1 MLTAE
6 RSLGRRCSRYHW
18 AIQKP
23 TAPNPFMNRPLPLTL
38 ALVVCAAII
47 SVSGCA
53 TRPPQQ
59 QENIC
64 SIFQQHPRWYDY
76 ALASE
81 RRWGTPIYI
90 QMAFVQQE
98 SSFRARARPE
108 RNRILGIIP
117 GRRPSS
123 ARGYAQAQ
131 DPAWQDYQQAT
142 GRRGARRSNMSDA
155 LDFIGWYND
164 VSHRRLGIAKND
176 AFHLYLA
183 YHDGHTGF
191 QRGGWR
197 NNPQLQDI
205 ARRVEQR
212 AATYARQLP
221 GCEAQL
227 RCRRWYQFRPFCR

>member
-1 MLTAE
+1 MHVLVA
-6 RSLGRRCSRYHW
+6 
-18 AIQKP
+18 A
-23 TAPNPFMNRPLPLTL
+23 MNLRP
-38 ALVVCAAII
+38 ALVLILSGLILA
-47 SVSGCA
+47 GCA

-59 QENIC
+59 QDNIC
-64 SIFQQHPRWYDY
+64 SIFSQHPRWYDH

-81 RRWGTPIYI
+81 RRWGAPIPI

-108 RNRILGIIP
+108 RNRILGVVP

-123 ARGYAQAQ
+123 ARGFAQAQ
-131 DPAWQDYQQAT
+131 DPAWQDYQRAT
-142 GRRGARRSNMSDA
+142 GRRGARRSNMADA

-164 VSHRRLGIAKND
+164 VSHRRLGIAKTD

-197 NNPQLQDI
+197 NNRQLQEI
-205 ARRVEQR
+205 AQRVERR
-212 AATYARQLP
+212 AAAYATQLP
-221 GCEAQL
+221 ACEARL
-227 RCRRWYQFRPFCR
+227 RCRRWYQIRPFCR

>member
-1 MLTAE
+1 MP
-6 RSLGRRCSRYHW
+6 H
-18 AIQKP
+18 P
-23 TAPNPFMNRPLPLTL
+23 TLLLLVLA
-38 ALVVCAAII
+38 ALVL
-47 SVSGCA
+47 SGCA

-59 QENIC
+59 QDNIC
-64 SIFQQHPRWYDY
+64 SIFREQPRWYDH
-76 ALASE
+76 AHASE
-81 RRWGTPIYI
+81 QRWGTPIAV

-131 DPAWQDYQQAT
+131 DPAWQDYQKAT
-142 GRRGARRSNMSDA
+142 RQRRASRSNMADA

-164 VSHRRLGIAKND
+164 VSHRRLGLAKDD
-176 AFHLYLA
+176 AYHLYLA

-197 NNPQLQDI
+197 NNRQLQGI
-205 ARRVEQR
+205 ASRVDQR
-212 AATYARQLP
+212 AMNYSRQLP
-221 GCEAQL
+221 ACESKL
-227 RCRRWYQFRPFCR
+227 RCRRWYQIRPFCR

>member
-1 MLTAE
+1 MTQRLS
-6 RSLGRRCSRYHW
+6 SLLL
-18 AIQKP
+18 
-23 TAPNPFMNRPLPLTL
+23 LPLAIVLL
-38 ALVVCAAII
+38 A
-47 SVSGCA
+47 GCA
-53 TRPPQQ
+53 SRPPQQ
-59 QENIC
+59 QDNIC
-64 SIFQQHPRWYDY
+64 QIFAEQPRWYDY

-81 RRWGTPIYI
+81 KRWGTPIAV

-98 SSFRARARPE
+98 SSFQARARPE
-108 RNRILGIIP
+108 RNRVLGIFP

-131 DPAWQDYQQAT
+131 DPAWQDYQRAT
-142 GRRGARRSNMSDA
+142 GNRRARRSNMADA

-164 VSHRRLGIAKND
+164 VSHRRLGLAKTD

-197 NNPQLQDI
+197 NNSQLQSI

-212 AATYARQLP
+212 AAYYARQLP
-221 GCEAQL
+221 ACESKL

>member
-1 MLTAE
+1 MPRL
-6 RSLGRRCSRYHW
+6 
-18 AIQKP
+18 
-23 TAPNPFMNRPLPLTL
+23 LPL
-38 ALVVCAAII
+38 ALLLIVCAVILG
-47 SVSGCA
+47 GCA

-59 QENIC
+59 QDNIC
-64 SIFQQHPRWYDY
+64 SIFNQHPRWYDY

-81 RRWGTPIYI
+81 RRWGTPIAV

-123 ARGYAQAQ
+123 ARGFAQAQ

-142 GRRGARRSNMSDA
+142 GRRGARRSNMRDA

-164 VSHRRLGIAKND
+164 VSHRRLGLAKND

-197 NNPQLQDI
+197 NNQQLQGI

-212 AATYARQLP
+212 AATYQRQLP
-221 GCEAQL
+221 ACESRL
-227 RCRRWYQFRPFCR
+227 RCRRWYQIRPFCR

>member
-6 RSLGRRCSRYHW
+6 RILGRRCSLYHW

-23 TAPNPFMNRPLPLTL
+23 TAPKPFMNRPLPLFL
-38 ALVVCAAII
+38 ALVLCAAI
-47 SVSGCA
+47 VSGCA

-59 QENIC
+59 QDNIC

-81 RRWGTPIYI
+81 RRWGTPISI

-108 RNRILGIIP
+108 RNRILGVIP

-123 ARGYAQAQ
+123 ARGFAQAQ

-142 GRRGARRSNMSDA
+142 GRRSARRSNMRDA

-164 VSHRRLGIAKND
+164 VSHRRLGLAKDD

-197 NNPQLQDI
+197 NNRQLQDI

-212 AATYARQLP
+212 AATYERQLAA
-221 GCEAQL
+221 CESRL
-227 RCRRWYQFRPFCR
+227 RCRRWYQIRPFCR